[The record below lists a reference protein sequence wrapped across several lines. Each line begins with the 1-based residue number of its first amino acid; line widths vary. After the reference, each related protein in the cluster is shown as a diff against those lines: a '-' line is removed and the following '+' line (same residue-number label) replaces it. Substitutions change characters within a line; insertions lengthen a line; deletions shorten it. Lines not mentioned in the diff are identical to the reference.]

1 MEVLPMT
8 EEIRR
13 LIIQRASSAVIK
25 EAAVQNGMRT
35 LRRAGLDKA
44 AQGVTSLEE
53 ALRITSEDH

>member
-1 MEVLPMT
+1 VT

-25 EAAVQNGMRT
+25 EAAVHGGMRT

-53 ALRITSEDH
+53 VLRITSEDH